1 MVKEYC
7 LISGHYDV
15 GMQFYEALSSPP
27 TDSLFAAMIYAP
39 VVSLFI
45 LIISLLGKLWKS
57 SSCNKPRW
65 TSIEWK
71 QPHVLIICVGY
82 FW

>member
-1 MVKEYC
+1 MLKEYC

-45 LIISLLGKLWKS
+45 LIISLLGKL
-57 SSCNKPRW
+57 
-65 TSIEWK
+65 
-71 QPHVLIICVGY
+71 
-82 FW
+82 